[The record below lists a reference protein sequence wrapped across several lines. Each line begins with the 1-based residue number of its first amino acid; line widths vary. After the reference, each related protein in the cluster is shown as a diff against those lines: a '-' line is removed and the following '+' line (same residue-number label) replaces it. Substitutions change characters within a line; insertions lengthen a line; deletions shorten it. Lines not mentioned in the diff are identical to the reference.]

1 MPEHIINQVELC
13 GAIFQNLADQGIE
26 ALEPRCINAIIEAAT
41 AIKTEIEREPVRAT
55 PGMGLSSWLASD
67 DAGLSSKFMA
77 SVLCEY
83 WEMGKPIPREFA
95 FPWDPSDFGRC
106 HRFLLACPGAASR
119 LDDLRQ
125 HGPVWS
131 AYVDHWEEMTAL
143 YLKERP
149 SGQCPKLY
157 ELMKRLQREAGA

>member
-13 GAIFQNLADQGIE
+13 GAIFQHLADQGIE
-26 ALEPRCINAIIEAAT
+26 ALEPRCINAVIDAAT

-55 PGMGLSSWLASD
+55 PGMGLDAWLASD
-67 DAGLSSKFMA
+67 DTGLSSKFMA
-77 SVLCEY
+77 HVIF
-83 WEMGKPIPREFA
+83 GKPKVRNEVD

-106 HRFLLACPGAASR
+106 HRFLMACPDAVMK
-119 LDDLRQ
+119 LHLLRQ

-143 YLKERP
+143 YLEERP

-157 ELMKRLQREAGA
+157 ELMKRLQTEARA